1 VATRWVQQTPGFASG
16 IASITVCDSDNAI
29 VVVPGANAHLS
40 AADLDAAESA
50 FAEADVVL
58 AQLEV
63 PLATVEHGA
72 VLAGRYHKPFVLNP
86 APAVKLQESLLARC
100 TLITPN
106 EYELGTALGRPDL
119 AWEELLGGLPGRVV
133 VTKGAKGAYFTD
145 STGGY
150 KTGPIY
156 WGEPGTNGQHSF
168 YQLLHQGTRIVPCDF
183 IAFEKP
189 LNPLGAQH
197 ELLLANVLAQGEALA
212 FGKTVEE
219 VEAEGTSRALAP
231 HRVFEGNRPS
241 NTLLLER
248 LTPNA
253 LGRLVALYEHSVFT
267 QGTLWQIDSFD
278 QWGVELGK
286 VLAKR
291 ILPEL
296 RNGSG
301 EKLGHDSSTNA
312 LIRRLKRAGPESAS
326 KSH

>member
-1 VATRWVQQTPGFASG
+1 MSRVLVFGSINMDLVVETSTFPRLGETLPGVSFATLAGGKGANQAVGAARLGANVAMIGRVGSDTFGAELKARLAAEGVATRWIRETPGVSTG
-16 IASITVCDSDNAI
+16 IAAITVCNADNAI
-29 VVVPGANAHLS
+29 VVVPGANALLS
-40 AADLDAAESA
+40 ADDLDAAESA

-72 VLAGRYHKPFVLNP
+72 ELAGRYRKPFVLNP
-86 APAVKLQESLLARC
+86 APAVKLPESLLARC

-189 LNPLGAQH
+189 LN
-197 ELLLANVLAQGEALA
+197 
-212 FGKTVEE
+212 
-219 VEAEGTSRALAP
+219 
-231 HRVFEGNRPS
+231 
-241 NTLLLER
+241 
-248 LTPNA
+248 
-253 LGRLVALYEHSVFT
+253 
-267 QGTLWQIDSFD
+267 
-278 QWGVELGK
+278 
-286 VLAKR
+286 
-291 ILPEL
+291 
-296 RNGSG
+296 
-301 EKLGHDSSTNA
+301 
-312 LIRRLKRAGPESAS
+312 
-326 KSH
+326 